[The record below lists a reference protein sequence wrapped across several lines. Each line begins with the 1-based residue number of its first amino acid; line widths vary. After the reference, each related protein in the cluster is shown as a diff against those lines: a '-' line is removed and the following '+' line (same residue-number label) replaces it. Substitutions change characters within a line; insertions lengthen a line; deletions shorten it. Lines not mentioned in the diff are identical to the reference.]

1 MTWASSIISG
11 LTILLKFWFLQL
23 GLFCTRCPIWHHP
36 PIFSFSFAKSIVS
49 PSFSPPVTS
58 LWTPHLQSLVSIQ
71 VFTLPVSS
79 KLFEPPTP
87 IFIILRLSC
96 WASLLQSSC
105 SQLHTK
111 FFPSPFFFT
120 SFKQRISS
128 SINAAR
134 VQEDTPINT
143 FPCKRPVVGLC
154 SSDATLLSNLPL

>member
-1 MTWASSIISG
+1 M
-11 LTILLKFWFLQL
+11 
-23 GLFCTRCPIWHHP
+23 
-36 PIFSFSFAKSIVS
+36 S
-49 PSFSPPVTS
+49 PSFSSPVTS
-58 LWTPHLQSLVSIQ
+58 LWTPHLLSLVSIQ

-105 SQLHTK
+105 SQLRTR

-128 SINAAR
+128 SINAAEFKKTLPSILFLAR
-134 VQEDTPINT
+134 GQLLVYVAQMLFSCLSCHSKSGTLWVGIHVGILLDHLIWCLIMDTEMLKALGIALN
-143 FPCKRPVVGLC
+143 VG
-154 SSDATLLSNLPL
+154 

>member
-1 MTWASSIISG
+1 M
-11 LTILLKFWFLQL
+11 
-23 GLFCTRCPIWHHP
+23 
-36 PIFSFSFAKSIVS
+36 S

-58 LWTPHLQSLVSIQ
+58 PWTPHLQSLVSIQ

-111 FFPSPFFFT
+111 FFPSPFYFT

-128 SINAAR
+128 SINAVEFKETLPSILFLAR
-134 VQEDTPINT
+134 GQLLVYVAWMLFSCLSCHSKSGTLWVGIYVGILLDHLIWCLIMDTKMLKALGIALN
-143 FPCKRPVVGLC
+143 VG
-154 SSDATLLSNLPL
+154 